1 MHEFAPANR
10 TDGEIARLVKT
21 VVTPR
26 PIAWIS
32 TVSDAGVDTLAPF
45 SSYNYVSLK
54 EPTVLFNTP
63 NGERSELKDTARNAL
78 ESGEFVVNIV
88 TEADIE
94 RMDHTSAALP
104 EDESEFD
111 LVDIERGESRTV
123 SAPRVADAAVSMECR
138 LHDSIEVHDKLMIL
152 GDVQY
157 VHVDDDL
164 LTDGQIDMRDLDT
177 VGRLGRPYYTVS
189 GPLAFERQY

>member
-123 SAPRVADAAVSMECR
+123 SAPRVWTRPSRWSV
-138 LHDSIEVHDKLMIL
+138 DSTIRSRS
-152 GDVQY
+152 
-157 VHVDDDL
+157 
-164 LTDGQIDMRDLDT
+164 TT
-177 VGRLGRPYYTVS
+177 S
-189 GPLAFERQY
+189 

>member
-32 TVSDAGVDTLAPF
+32 TVSDAGVDTLVPF
-45 SSYNYVSLK
+45 SSYNYVSL
-54 EPTVLFNTP
+54 EGAHCAVHA
-63 NGERSELKDTARNAL
+63 ERRAKRTEGYGSQCLSRAAN
-78 ESGEFVVNIV
+78 SVVNIV

-123 SAPRVADAAVSMECR
+123 FQRRASRTRPSRWSV
-138 LHDSIEVHDKLMIL
+138 DSTIRSRS
-152 GDVQY
+152 
-157 VHVDDDL
+157 
-164 LTDGQIDMRDLDT
+164 TT
-177 VGRLGRPYYTVS
+177 N
-189 GPLAFERQY
+189 

>member
-32 TVSDAGVDTLAPF
+32 TVSDAGVDTLVPF

>member
-1 MHEFAPANR
+1 
-10 TDGEIARLVKT
+10 
-21 VVTPR
+21 
-26 PIAWIS
+26 
-32 TVSDAGVDTLAPF
+32 
-45 SSYNYVSLK
+45 
-54 EPTVLFNTP
+54 VLFNTP

-123 SAPRVADAAVSMECR
+123 SAPRVASDAAVSMECR

>member
-78 ESGEFVVNIV
+78 ESGEFVANIV

-104 EDESEFD
+104 EDE
-111 LVDIERGESRTV
+111 
-123 SAPRVADAAVSMECR
+123 
-138 LHDSIEVHDKLMIL
+138 
-152 GDVQY
+152 
-157 VHVDDDL
+157 
-164 LTDGQIDMRDLDT
+164 
-177 VGRLGRPYYTVS
+177 
-189 GPLAFERQY
+189 